1 MVHVG
6 VLHVGVVHVDV
17 VHVSVVRTCKSGVR
31 MSEQYM

>member
-17 VHVSVVRTCKSGVR
+17 VHVSVVRTCKSGVH